1 MDGTASD
8 YFGALV
14 AQYDSLIR
22 RAVPRYEEMTDRL
35 VEYLP
40 GLKEGAHVL
49 ELGCGTG
56 NLTLR
61 LVERYPGSSMVVV
74 DAAPEMVEVTASRAG
89 GRVEGRVGTFE
100 EVALEPGRYSLITS
114 CISLHH
120 VEDKRGLYQRLLEAL
135 SPGGHLVFADQLRG
149 GTERLHRINWER
161 WLEFCRSGDTC
172 TDEEIQ
178 GLLDH
183 AEAHDHYTPLVE
195 HFRLLEAAGFG
206 ELDCVWRNWIWGV
219 LSARKR

>member
-61 LVERYPGSSMVVV
+61 LVERYPGSPMVVV

-89 GRVEGRVGTFE
+89 GRVEGRPGEEAAVGTSR
-100 EVALEPGRYSLITS
+100 VGAAIQRPRALL
-114 CISLHH
+114 
-120 VEDKRGLYQRLLEAL
+120 
-135 SPGGHLVFADQLRG
+135 
-149 GTERLHRINWER
+149 
-161 WLEFCRSGDTC
+161 
-172 TDEEIQ
+172 
-178 GLLDH
+178 
-183 AEAHDHYTPLVE
+183 
-195 HFRLLEAAGFG
+195 
-206 ELDCVWRNWIWGV
+206 
-219 LSARKR
+219 